1 MLGVMSVN
9 LMQYFKI
16 AIKVVLVVLVLMA
29 ILMGSF
35 GASLYIDMKPQI
47 PQYNYWL
54 WKQSQKNSVNFEA
67 YGSKAWDRVC
77 FLGPYDEFSSELT
90 GLSWDVTEYT
100 DVLSSDGHTVV
111 VFINDTEVIDF
122 IVQIRSKG
130 DFSALSGTCLPRSK
144 SLIKKNKDSNIYT
157 PLT

>member
-1 MLGVMSVN
+1 MSVN

-16 AIKVVLVVLVLMA
+16 VIKVVLVVLVLMA
-29 ILMGSF
+29 ILLGSF

-77 FLGPYDEFSSELT
+77 FLGPYNEFSSELT
-90 GLSWDVTEYT
+90 GLSWDISEYT

-111 VFINDTEVIDF
+111 VFINDTEVTDF

-130 DFSALSGTCLPRSK
+130 DFSSLSGTCLSRSK
-144 SLIKKNKDSNIYT
+144 SFIKKNKDSNIYT

>member
-1 MLGVMSVN
+1 MPVN

-29 ILMGSF
+29 ILLGSF

-54 WKQSQKNSVNFEA
+54 WKQSQKNSVNFEV
-67 YGSKAWDRVC
+67 YGSNEWDRVC
-77 FLGPYDEFSSELT
+77 FLGPYNEFSSELT
-90 GLSWDVTEYT
+90 GLSWDITEYT

-111 VFINDTEVIDF
+111 VFINDIEVIDF

-130 DFSALSGTCLPRSK
+130 DFSSLSGTCLPRIK
-144 SLIKKNKDSNIYT
+144 SIIQKNKDSNIYT